1 MGQPTITTPLQ
12 PVDAPKRNI
21 FTSLQA
27 NPVGTWG
34 KVVNEAPAAQFVD
47 NAANRMNV
55 AQPVEQK
62 AEITPPYEAGVKVVN
77 QPIKPMKDGNSGQE
91 GMNYLSSLFTS
102 PAEEEKKRKATV
114 ANMKIT
120 AIGDALRHIGNI
132 YHSVNYAPAQQ
143 LNSPTTEEYQRY
155 QQGKAVRD
163 AANLHYYTYQRQRAE
178 QERRALQWQQE
189 LEYKRGM
196 LNHYQNQD
204 RRLWEKD
211 AETATYH
218 GGVLGLREQK
228 MKSDDKYK
236 DNRIKIDKY
245 NAQSRRISA
254 VASATRANGGG
265 SGSRV
270 GGGKGMDEYTTT
282 TETNYKYDKL
292 GNKIGSTTTKK
303 RTVNGKPQPTQ
314 TKTKKKLPGQENTG
328 KKKKQLP

>member
-27 NPVGTWG
+27 NPVGTWD
-34 KVVNEAPAAQFVD
+34 KVVNEAPAAQFVN
-47 NAANRMNV
+47 NAAKRMNV
-55 AQPVEQK
+55 GQVEQH
-62 AEITPPYEAGVKVVN
+62 AEVTPPYEAGVKVVK
-77 QPIKPMKDGNSGQE
+77 QPVMPEDDSKGDVA
-91 GMNYLSSLFTS
+91 GMDYLSSMFTS
-102 PAEEEKKRKATV
+102 PVEEEKKRKATV

-132 YHSVNYAPAQQ
+132 HHAVNYAPAQQ

-178 QERRALQWQQE
+178 QERRARQWEQE
-189 LEYKRGM
+189 LAYKDGM
-196 LNHYQNQD
+196 LKHYQDQD

-211 AETATYH
+211 AETAIYH
-218 GGVLGLREQK
+218 GGLIGLRNQK
-228 MKSDDKYK
+228 MKLDDDFRNK
-236 DNRIKIDKY
+236 RITIDEY
-245 NAQSRRISA
+245 NARSRRISA
-254 VASATRANGGG
+254 MASAARANGGG

-270 GGGKGMDEYTTT
+270 SGGKGMDEYTTT

-303 RTVNGKPQPTQ
+303 RTVNGKLQPTQ
-314 TKTKKKLPGQENTG
+314 TKERKKLPGQENTG